1 MPEKLPVWKRVLRFI
16 LTALLSIALITVF
29 YVAVVI
35 GQPQPNAEADA
46 SPLPEQPLL
55 SPLPAAIRITS
66 EADFALLSELFPA
79 RIIRPQYGDA
89 LIFVEGVCSDAAYEG
104 GLGRIVT
111 LTYRTAD
118 FSTVTLS
125 SIYPARAIDLM
136 GKGDYRF
143 SSMPVQTVAQLRAV
157 PMENSTTLRL
167 HAQSS
172 DALYVLTF
180 PRVATDVLRTW
191 ITPLQLFSG
200 E

>member
-1 MPEKLPVWKRVLRFI
+1 MQEKAPTWKRVLRFI
-16 LTALLSIALITVF
+16 LTALLSIVLIAVF

-46 SPLPEQPLL
+46 APLPEQPLL
-55 SPLPAAIRITS
+55 SPLSAAIRITR
-66 EADFALLSELFPA
+66 EQDFALLSEAFPA
-79 RIIRPQYGDA
+79 KILSPQYGDA
-89 LIFVEGVCSDAAYEG
+89 LIFVEGTCSDAAFEG

-111 LTYRTAD
+111 LTYRTDD
-118 FSTVTLS
+118 FKTVTLR
-125 SIYPARAIDLM
+125 SIYPARALDLM

-143 SSMPVQTVAQLRAV
+143 SSMPVQTVAQLRAI

-172 DALYVLTF
+172 EALYVLTF